1 MKLFFKFLNINII
14 RKSNKIKKIPKK
26 KFKVKK
32 NFFEQIIKDKLF
44 EKKWFL
50 NNFEVFNYFLPK
62 DQNQKFNYLE
72 IGSYGGLSFLNV
84 KHFYKNSFATA
95 IDIWSRPNFNSED
108 IGLDLD
114 IAEKNFDYNL
124 KDYKILKKRKMIQ
137 L

>member
-1 MKLFFKFLNINII
+1 MRLFFKFLNINII

-72 IGSYGGLSFLNV
+72 IGSYEGL
-84 KHFYKNSFATA
+84 
-95 IDIWSRPNFNSED
+95 
-108 IGLDLD
+108 
-114 IAEKNFDYNL
+114 
-124 KDYKILKKRKMIQ
+124 
-137 L
+137 